1 MKKKTTAVPARKTR
15 KPPAPERRQYHSP
28 LRRQQTEETRGRIV
42 AAGAEIVHGLP
53 TWDWGSLTFRAV
65 AERAGVSERTVHRH
79 FPTERKLRDAVLQG
93 LMQESGIS
101 LEGLELHN
109 FGQLAASLFSYLSS
123 FGMAP
128 QPVTDPSFAALDQ
141 HRRDALL
148 AAVDRAAR
156 GWPEGERKAVAA
168 VLDIF
173 WNVQPLERLLGM
185 WELDVRQANTA
196 VKWVIGLIE
205 EAVREGRRPLQG
217 G

>member
-1 MKKKTTAVPARKTR
+1 MKKKTPAAPVRRSK
-15 KPPAPERRQYHSP
+15 KPPAAQRRQYNSP
-28 LRRQQTEETRGRIV
+28 LRRQQTQETRARIV
-42 AAGAEIVHGLP
+42 ECGAEIVHGLP
-53 TWDWGSLTFRAV
+53 TWDWGTLTFRAV

-109 FGQLAASLFSYLSS
+109 FGQLAASLFTYLSS
-123 FGMAP
+123 FAMAP
-128 QPVTDPSFAALDQ
+128 QPVADPSFAALDR
-141 HRRDALL
+141 HRRDALQ

-156 GWPEGERKAVAA
+156 SWPESERKAVAA

-173 WNVQPLERLLGM
+173 WNVQPFERLLGM
-185 WELDVRQANTA
+185 WELDLDQANAA